1 MGTESPAGILVK
13 REDQMVAAN
22 LALQVVAQ
30 VVAAVAAAA
39 AILAEMIGESVSLVL
54 AEHPRVKTE
63 MAPTEERLHCVSKV
77 LEDE

>member
-30 VVAAVAAAA
+30 VVAAVAAA

>member
-30 VVAAVAAAA
+30 VVAAAA